1 MPTLEAF
8 DAEFGSER
16 ACDQSALARFL
27 PSVGLILA
35 AVGISAALL
44 WGSIDGQVWRLL
56 ASRAVEGWQQ
66 FQKTDDRDIKQ
77 QVDGLLGE
85 IETLKTSMNEL
96 ASAQQPILGSI
107 SLLEG
112 DRRNFQQRYSIGSS
126 HNWYDDWN
134 SLFYRIAAEP
144 TGGRA
149 ASPQTPGAARPV
161 VQIPALPRNNV
172 SAPLSLVSP

>member
-16 ACDQSALARFL
+16 ECGQRTLARFFPL
-27 PSVGLILA
+27 VGLVLA

-44 WGSIDGQVWRLL
+44 WGSVDRQVWRLW
-56 ASRAVEGWQQ
+56 ASRAVEAWQQ
-66 FQKTDDRDIKQ
+66 LQKTDDRDVKQ

-107 SLLEG
+107 SSLEG
-112 DRRNFQQRYSIGSS
+112 DRRDFQQRYSIGAN
-126 HNWYDDWN
+126 HNWYDDRN
-134 SLFYRIAAEP
+134 SLFFRIPAEP
-144 TGGRA
+144 PSA
-149 ASPQTPGAARPV
+149 VRPA
-161 VQIPALPRNNV
+161 VQAPALPRNNV
-172 SAPLSLVSP
+172 SAPLSLAPP

>member
-16 ACDQSALARFL
+16 ECGQRTLARFL
-27 PSVGLILA
+27 PLVGVILA
-35 AVGISAALL
+35 AFGISAALL
-44 WGSIDGQVWRLL
+44 WGSVDPQVWRLL

-66 FQKTDDRDIKQ
+66 IQKTDDRDVKQ
-77 QVDGLLGE
+77 QVEGLLEE

-96 ASAQQPILGSI
+96 APAQQPMPGSI
-107 SLLEG
+107 PLLDG

-134 SLFYRIAAEP
+134 GLFYRIAAEP

-149 ASPQTPGAARPV
+149 ASPQTPDAARPV

-172 SAPLSLVSP
+172 SAPLSLAAP